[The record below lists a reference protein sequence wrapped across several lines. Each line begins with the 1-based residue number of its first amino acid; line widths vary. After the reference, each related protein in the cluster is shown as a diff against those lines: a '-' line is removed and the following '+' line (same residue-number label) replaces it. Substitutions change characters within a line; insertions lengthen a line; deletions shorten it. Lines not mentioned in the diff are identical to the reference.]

1 MSSDLEHDAIDY
13 AADAALREDDDLF
26 FPVPPGR
33 MPETWT
39 AFYSGILI
47 GILGG
52 GIASLAPW
60 LSGLLVFIGYSVTAL
75 TLRRRNNRFVRAL
88 RFGFGI
94 VALCGAAL
102 LAAEILYHTAVW
114 HLIAMATERS
124 HIFIGVVFMPWI
136 LALLKYGLALARG
149 GKRSAQARRA

>member
-26 FPVPPGR
+26 FPVPSGR
-33 MPETWT
+33 MPETWS

-47 GILGG
+47 AILGG

-60 LSGLLVFIGYSVTAL
+60 LSGLLIFVGYSVTAL
-75 TLRRRNNRFVRAL
+75 TLRRRARFVRAL

-102 LAAEILYHTAVW
+102 LAAEILFPKAAW
-114 HLIAMATERS
+114 QLIAMATQRS
-124 HIFIGVVFMPWI
+124 LIFMGVVFMPWI
-136 LALLKYGLALARG
+136 LALIRYGFVLARG
-149 GKRSAQARRA
+149 GKRSV